1 MVAKLKQIVENDNDL
16 NLSTTCSS
24 PYNVMKA
31 YTVHQQPLK

>member
-1 MVAKLKQIVENDNDL
+1 MVAKLKQIVENDNL